1 MAGRVQLETSGPQD
15 IFFTDDP
22 EYTYFVKN
30 FQKHANFA
38 SFTRDLDVEGEIEF
52 DNTLY
57 IIRNRIEKEITRYD
71 YNILNN
77 AYYFLPKA
85 KYNKIQLEESIILNK
100 PIHGACW
107 NIKSP
112 CTHRPDIEV
121 KKKFFVNFPTRK
133 LTHELNSRR

>member
-1 MAGRVQLETSGPQD
+1 MLIKKKF
-15 IFFTDDP
+15 IF
-22 EYTYFVKN
+22 
-30 FQKHANFA
+30 
-38 SFTRDLDVEGEIEF
+38 L
-52 DNTLY
+52 L
-57 IIRNRIEKEITRYD
+57 IIGALVFNIRNINRIEKEITRYD

-85 KYNKIQLEESIILNK
+85 KYNKIQLKESIILNK

-121 KKKFFVNFPTRK
+121 KKKYSY
-133 LTHELNSRR
+133 LIYLNVKK